1 MTLTSAV
8 IAWALVA
15 ALFLGWTWLARGRQL
30 NGAAA
35 AVLVGEAALLSLL
48 AGLWFSSFGHGG
60 WMLMF
65 LLLGVLVA
73 GAERGTRTAFL
84 RSAVRPELQEF
95 GLGVAR
101 YLAAGALL
109 AWRLR

>member
-1 MTLTSAV
+1 MTLGSTL

-15 ALFLGWTWLARGRQL
+15 ALFSGWTWLARGRQI

-35 AVLVGEAALLSLL
+35 LVLLGESAVLTLL
-48 AGLWFSSFGHGG
+48 ASLWFSSFGHGG
-60 WMLMF
+60 WALLF
-65 LLLGVLVA
+65 LLLGILVA

-84 RSAVRPELQEF
+84 RSAVRPEALEF
-95 GLGVAR
+95 SLGVAR

-109 AWRLR
+109 AWRLG

>member
-1 MTLTSAV
+1 MTLTSGV
-8 IAWALVA
+8 VAWILVS
-15 ALFLGWTWLARGRQL
+15 ALFLGWTWLARGRVL

-35 AVLVGEAALLSLL
+35 GVLLVEAAVLTLL

-60 WMLMF
+60 WVLMF
-65 LLLGVLVA
+65 ALLGILVA

-84 RSAVRPELQEF
+84 RSAVRPEVREF

-109 AWRLR
+109 AWRLG

>member
-1 MTLTSAV
+1 MTLSSAM
-8 IAWALVA
+8 IAWALVS

-30 NGAAA
+30 DGAAVGVLSAEA
-35 AVLVGEAALLSLL
+35 AVLTLL

-60 WMLMF
+60 WVLMF

-73 GAERGTRTAFL
+73 GAERGTRPAFL
-84 RSAVRPELQEF
+84 RSAVRPKGLEF
-95 GLGVAR
+95 GLDVAR

-109 AWRLR
+109 AWRLG

>member
-1 MTLTSAV
+1 MTLSSAL
-8 IAWALVA
+8 IAWVLVV
-15 ALFLGWTWLARGRQL
+15 ALFLGWAWLAHSRQL

-35 AVLVGEAALLSLL
+35 LVLLGEAAVLTLL

-60 WMLMF
+60 WVLMF
-65 LLLGVLVA
+65 LLLGSLVA

-84 RSAVRPELQEF
+84 RSAIRPELLEF

-109 AWRLR
+109 AWRLG